1 MKLVESAQNVP
12 ASVPPP
18 VEPRRAEESATTR
31 QVGLLPELLMAPE
44 TPHHA
49 EPLQQI
55 MDQGPTMIP
64 APDAPRAAGLQGRR
78 RSYPKQET
86 ADACRQRMMMAMI
99 PVLAVVM
106 VFVLHDS
113 LSRQPATK
121 AANQAPRTAPRP
133 TANRAPRT
141 AAPPA
146 TNGALRTAAAPV
158 PDRAPQTAA
167 PPATDQA
174 PRTAAPPAAEA
185 QIAWQVPARLA
196 WGGRDPM
203 QLTPPPAVL
212 AAEGEGEPV
221 TARPVRSPVELV
233 VTGILYSADRPSALV
248 NTQIVHE
255 GQQIAG
261 IAVEEIDFDGIQ
273 FERDGQRWKQGVNR

>member
-18 VEPRRAEESATTR
+18 VEPRRAEESAPTR

-49 EPLQQI
+49 KPLQQI

-212 AAEGEGEPV
+212 TAEGEGKPV